1 MKDVPLKT
9 YSTMRVGGSA
19 REVVEVTSQKEC
31 IELIRSLRNKN
42 EKFTVIGAGSNTMWR
57 DEGYDGTVV
66 VMKTPGIFEEE
77 DDTHVFVTSQA
88 GENWDD
94 FVAYT
99 VDRGWQGLEALSY
112 IPGTVGASVIQNI
125 GAYGSEVGDCV
136 YAVTLYDIEK
146 DVVAISNR
154 DACLFGYRTSV
165 FKQNP
170 NKFVI
175 LAVTYRLEKKT
186 YSFAKYAAISERLG
200 EGERHIKQIR
210 DTVIVVRKER
220 LPDWNILPTCGSFF
234 VNPYIDEHTKEMLE
248 SKYPGIPM
256 HNVGDKYKT
265 SAAYLIEQSGCKE
278 DIEGDAALF
287 DKHALVLINKG
298 CATYKDIDTLAKR
311 IVREVYASTGV
322 KLEREVETK

>member
-1 MKDVPLKT
+1 MKDVSLKS
-9 YSTMRVGGSA
+9 YSTMRVGGNA
-19 REVVEVTSQKEC
+19 RELIEVTSQKEC
-31 IELIRSLRNKN
+31 IETIRGLRNRN

-77 DDTHVFVTSQA
+77 DDTHVFVTAQA
-88 GENWDD
+88 GEVWDD

-125 GAYGSEVGDCV
+125 GAYGAEVGDTV

-170 NKFVI
+170 NKFVV
-175 LAVTYRLEKKT
+175 LAVTCRLEKKT
-186 YSFAKYAAISERLG
+186 HSFSKYAALTERIGDG
-200 EGERHIKQIR
+200 EKSIQEIR
-210 DTVIVVRKER
+210 DAVIAVRKEK
-220 LPDWNILPTCGSFF
+220 LPDWNTLPTCGSFF
-234 VNPYIDEHTKEMLE
+234 VNPYVDEHTKEVLE

-256 HNVGDKYKT
+256 YQTGEKYKT
-265 SAAYLIEQSGCKE
+265 SAAYLIEKSGCKG
-278 DIEGDAALF
+278 ICEGSAAVY
-287 DKHALVLINKG
+287 DKHALVIVNKG
-298 CATYKDIDTLAKR
+298 GAAYLDIDILAKR
-311 IVREVYASTGV
+311 IVREVYAATGI